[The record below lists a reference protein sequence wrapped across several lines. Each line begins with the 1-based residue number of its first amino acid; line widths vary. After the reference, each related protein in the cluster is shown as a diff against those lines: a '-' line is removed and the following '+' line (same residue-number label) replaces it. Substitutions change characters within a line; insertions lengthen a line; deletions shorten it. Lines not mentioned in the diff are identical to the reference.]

1 VGAVMPQDHPVFSLG
16 SQAEAG
22 AIVAWV
28 ARELRDPNSVR
39 PVPLGGL

>member
-1 VGAVMPQDHPVFSLG
+1 MGTVVSQDHPVFGLG

-22 AIVAWV
+22 VIVAWV